1 MNEPYNVLQRDRGD
15 DPEDKGDDRDDISER
30 LIAQNNW
37 QRYEYGRM
45 RGHREY
51 VIQARRCE
59 KFYLGGGEQ
68 WDEEDRA
75 YLEAQGRP
83 VEEINELMPAVN
95 SAIGYQIHNR
105 MDISFKPRGGDAD
118 SETAN
123 CCPRS

>member
-15 DPEDKGDDRDDISER
+15 DPDEKGDDRDYISER

-59 KFYLGGGEQ
+59 KFYLGGGDQ
-68 WDEEDRA
+68 SC
-75 YLEAQGRP
+75 G
-83 VEEINELMPAVN
+83 V
-95 SAIGYQIHNR
+95 SA
-105 MDISFKPRGGDAD
+105 
-118 SETAN
+118 
-123 CCPRS
+123 